1 MTKDEILYAHMKEIL
16 QWEAREEDL
25 TDAGADLR
33 ALAVAAVCLLI
44 GLGHDDTA
52 PARAL
57 EATVEAWDRAVAAT
71 EGAPC
76 DG

>member
-1 MTKDEILYAHMKEIL
+1 MEPVRDKTLVE
-16 QWEAREEDL
+16 
-25 TDAGADLR
+25 AGADLR
-33 ALAVAAVCLLI
+33 ALAVSAVCFLI